1 MLPWSHAT
9 TEELLGLGVD
19 ALSAGDRRG
28 LTLLGEVLA
37 RECGPQFAETVTS
50 ALEAGT
56 PLHAFDFLP
65 VPNSRQPRGP
75 AAAPAAPSAQAP
87 AAEPP
92 AAPVAVPEAPAA
104 QALTGHAATPRP
116 ATAPPPLP
124 VRAPSHHRTLSPGTP
139 PPLPDSGYVTAIE
152 VAAHFGVSV
161 KAVYR
166 WMATGR
172 IRAERR
178 PGGSYRIPAD
188 QFRA

>member
-19 ALSAGDRRG
+19 ALTVGDRRG
-28 LTLLGEVLA
+28 LTLLGEVLT
-37 RECGPQFAETVTS
+37 RECGAQFAETVTS
-50 ALEAGT
+50 ALDAGT
-56 PLHAFDFLP
+56 PLDAFDFLP
-65 VPNSRQPRGP
+65 PPSAVPRATAAPAPPTPATASAQGAPRAERAPRAESATSESVRPRTAGP
-75 AAAPAAPSAQAP
+75 AAD
-87 AAEPP
+87 
-92 AAPVAVPEAPAA
+92 
-104 QALTGHAATPRP
+104 R
-116 ATAPPPLP
+116 TAPPGP
-124 VRAPSHHRTLSPGTP
+124 AHHRTLSPGAP
-139 PPLPDSGYVTAIE
+139 PPLPDAGYVTAIE